1 MSEDNKKLTDQLVQA
16 ILPKLKGLTEKNAKK
31 VLNETEKSITSV
43 VKKYSKLIAEQE
55 KEKAKAKH
63 KAEKDAKKKAE
74 KAAKKKE
81 KEAKKLAKA
90 KLLAALIAKES
101 PAKSHTDT
109 FRGLMLWS
117 KWTCCSL
124 DTNNALCILL
134 QSVFNVI
141 LQRIYIIYSL

>member
-43 VKKYSKLIAEQE
+43 VKKYSNLIAEQE

-101 PAKSHTDT
+101 PAKASTPAT
-109 FRGLMLWS
+109 ATKAKPR
-117 KWTCCSL
+117 
-124 DTNNALCILL
+124 A
-134 QSVFNVI
+134 
-141 LQRIYIIYSL
+141 RIAKAKK

>member
-90 KLLAALIAKES
+90 KLLAALIAKEKPDAPAAPKKAPVVKA
-101 PAKSHTDT
+101 PAKP
-109 FRGLMLWS
+109 RARAP
-117 KWTCCSL
+117 K
-124 DTNNALCILL
+124 AKK
-134 QSVFNVI
+134 
-141 LQRIYIIYSL
+141 